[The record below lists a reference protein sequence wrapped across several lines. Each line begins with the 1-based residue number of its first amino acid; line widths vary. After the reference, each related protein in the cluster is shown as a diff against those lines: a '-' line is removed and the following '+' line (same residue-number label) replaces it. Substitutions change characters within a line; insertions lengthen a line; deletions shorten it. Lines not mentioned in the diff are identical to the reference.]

1 MSIAQYIIRRLLISI
16 PVLLGVTV
24 LVFSIVHLIPGDPVR
39 LMLGEMTTEEAY
51 VRTQEQLG
59 LDRPLYV
66 QYFSFLGRICRFDF
80 GRSMILKEDVAT
92 LLAAKA
98 PNTLSLTG
106 TGLIFSYAIGIVFGV
121 LAAVRRN
128 TLIDY
133 SSMGLAIIGVSVPQ
147 FWLGFL
153 LIMLFAVKLQWFP
166 IAGYGSLA
174 HLVLPALTLGLGAA
188 ADVARMT
195 RSSLLEVVGQD
206 YVQTARAKGLRERTV
221 ILKHGL
227 RNALI
232 PIITLL
238 GLKIG
243 WLFGGAVVIEIVFL
257 RPGLGRML
265 IDAIYMRDF
274 PVVQGVTLI
283 LAATVILGNM
293 LADVLYAVVNPRV
306 QY

>member
-1 MSIAQYIIRRLLISI
+1 
-16 PVLLGVTV
+16 
-24 LVFSIVHLIPGDPVR
+24 
-39 LMLGEMTTEEAY
+39 MLGEMTTEEAY
-51 VRTQEQLG
+51 VRTREQLG
-59 LDRPLYV
+59 LDRPFYV

-80 GRSMILKEDVAT
+80 GRSLILKEDVAK
-92 LLAAKA
+92 LLAAKL
-98 PNTLSLTG
+98 PNTLSLTVS
-106 TGLIFSYAIGIVFGV
+106 GLILSYAIGLVFGV

-128 TLIDY
+128 TIIDY

-153 LIMLFAVKLQWFP
+153 LIMLFAVKLRWLP
-166 IAGYGSLA
+166 IAGYGTFR
-174 HLVLPALTLGLGAA
+174 HLVLPAVTLSLGGA

-206 YVQTARAKGLRERTV
+206 YVQTARAKGLRERKV

-283 LAATVILGNM
+283 LATTVILGNM

>member
-1 MSIAQYIIRRLLISI
+1 M
-16 PVLLGVTV
+16 
-24 LVFSIVHLIPGDPVR
+24 LVFGILHLVPGDPVR
-39 LMLGEMTTEEAY
+39 MILGEMTTEEAY
-51 VRTQEQLG
+51 VRTRAQLG

-66 QYFSFLGRICRFDF
+66 QYFSFLAKICRFDF
-80 GRSMILKEDVAT
+80 GRSLILKKDVAE
-92 LLAAKA
+92 LLAAKL
-98 PNTLSLTG
+98 PNTLSLTVS
-106 TGLIFSYAIGIVFGV
+106 GLILSYTIGIVFGV

-128 TLIDY
+128 TSIDY
-133 SSMGLAIIGVSVPQ
+133 LSMGFAIIGVSVPQ
-147 FWLGFL
+147 FWLAFL
-153 LIMLFAVKLQWFP
+153 LIMLFSVKLHWLP
-166 IAGYGSLA
+166 IAGYGTFR
-174 HLVLPALTLGLGAA
+174 HLILPAVTLALGGA
-188 ADVARMT
+188 ADVTRMT
-195 RSSLLEVVGQD
+195 RSCLLEVVKQD
-206 YVQTARAKGLRERTV
+206 YIQTARAKGLLERTV

-238 GLKIG
+238 GLKLG

-283 LAATVILGNM
+283 LATTVIVGNM